1 MATYTLTTNLIENIP
16 STDIELFGSLLS
28 VFTNVK
34 SNHKL
39 AIDEN
44 KRLFI
49 LYTEATVDAS
59 LRSQYAA
66 WLELFSKIL
75 NKVCEFIPVDI
86 DITNKDLAFLEVAS
100 SINGSKKIIVY
111 SRNNNCPYRCDDE
124 NKVEHHGKKIHV
136 LDKDDAVSEV
146 NVAIVNNGIITNG
159 NNSPVVIGNDNAL

>member
-16 STDIELFGSLLS
+16 STGIELFGSLLG
-28 VFTNVK
+28 VFTNIK

-44 KRLFI
+44 KRLLT
-49 LYTEATVDAS
+49 LYTNANVDAS

-66 WLELFSKIL
+66 WLELFSKTL
-75 NKVCEFIPVDI
+75 NKVCEFISVDI
-86 DITNKDLAFLEVAS
+86 DITDKDLAFLEMAS

-111 SRNNNCPYRCDDE
+111 SRNYNCPYRCDGKNE
-124 NKVEHHGKKIHV
+124 VEHRGEKIHV
-136 LDKDDAVSEV
+136 LDGNEAVSEV
-146 NVAIVNNGIITNG
+146 NAAIINNGIITNG